1 MYYNNISSPRVPI
14 LAAASSMGWIL
25 PELVSY
31 DAIRL
36 TGATKSVRHYVRIV
50 RMFVLV

>member
-14 LAAASSMGWIL
+14 LAASSMGWIL